1 MTPLSSIMIL
11 MVCLLGIL
19 ALAFQAPTFLLG
31 LLLAPLTSRVH
42 WLVEFLYPF
51 AIARWGH
58 LTILRMGS
66 NSRNGVRLDENSL
79 ALPMHSRSI
88 EQRTE
93 VVKGRV
99 YIHPLPQFS
108 DNIGYLIVCVPPK
121 SRRSK
126 GPPSPILGI
135 LVDCGDA
142 TSVMDQIELIRDVHY
157 ANIRNSDI
165 EIHALLCTHKH
176 HDHTAGNKALL
187 QDEVISSTLK
197 DVYGG
202 AIEKVP
208 YCTKPVVDGDAITL
222 PSKGNNDMAELI
234 EIECVALPSHTR
246 GSIVYVLRNKSDS
259 GTELSSSDRGVVIS
273 HLFTGDAMFSGG
285 GGVPFES
292 DYESAADK
300 RTDNKTVHS
309 RFKPNGGSLSI
320 ERCYAELLRR
330 GIQDEDAI
338 NTPDGLAVHQMMVF
352 PGHEY
357 TIELLQ
363 RQMQP
368 SNLQSNSQWNKH
380 QPSVFFELATQF
392 FIAGHR
398 RDLPKSAKLLT
409 VPSTM
414 KKELKINPYF
424 RSLRKRGE
432 LFLTA
437 LSVWYKHLHEEKK
450 SQVSRFN
457 GSNVDMALLSMPFTF
472 SMDDSYIKPSLSG
485 ASEKTPSSTNTWN
498 VNHDD
503 FNQSIFTTV
512 YTSDLNNV
520 IRGLKNGK
528 ITPQK
533 AAIKL
538 AKLSK
543 NLEEPAVL
551 RRPIPS
557 TLPSEKKMYMGLLA
571 LSVLGSAP
579 SGLSASDSE
588 TMKLPLPVANTDR
601 LLISKKRLI
610 SSLFRLGLLPSDET
624 FEGGIDQIV
633 VIINLLWDEARL
645 DKDDL
650 KLEEESVVADFELGQ
665 DDKADLIELGALKL
679 TLYAVAYNQPSW
691 FKKYCMPCKS
701 APKAVSVSKIKRS
714 GGELVKHDVTKCP
727 MCANVLGCPKHDNG
741 NADDEDDDL
750 SYDKSL
756 TNESSTQVRLVE
768 DVRQKGK
775 NDDDI
780 ELRMVR
786 GESSKKNIRLQA
798 RGM

>member
-1 MTPLSSIMIL
+1 
-11 MVCLLGIL
+11 
-19 ALAFQAPTFLLG
+19 
-31 LLLAPLTSRVH
+31 
-42 WLVEFLYPF
+42 
-51 AIARWGH
+51 
-58 LTILRMGS
+58 
-66 NSRNGVRLDENSL
+66 
-79 ALPMHSRSI
+79 
-88 EQRTE
+88 
-93 VVKGRV
+93 
-99 YIHPLPQFS
+99 
-108 DNIGYLIVCVPPK
+108 
-121 SRRSK
+121 
-126 GPPSPILGI
+126 
-135 LVDCGDA
+135 
-142 TSVMDQIELIRDVHY
+142 
-157 ANIRNSDI
+157 
-165 EIHALLCTHKH
+165 
-176 HDHTAGNKALL
+176 
-187 QDEVISSTLK
+187 
-197 DVYGG
+197 
-202 AIEKVP
+202 
-208 YCTKPVVDGDAITL
+208 
-222 PSKGNNDMAELI
+222 
-234 EIECVALPSHTR
+234 
-246 GSIVYVLRNKSDS
+246 
-259 GTELSSSDRGVVIS
+259 
-273 HLFTGDAMFSGG
+273 
-285 GGVPFES
+285 
-292 DYESAADK
+292 
-300 RTDNKTVHS
+300 
-309 RFKPNGGSLSI
+309 
-320 ERCYAELLRR
+320 
-330 GIQDEDAI
+330 
-338 NTPDGLAVHQMMVF
+338 
-352 PGHEY
+352 
-357 TIELLQ
+357 
-363 RQMQP
+363 
-368 SNLQSNSQWNKH
+368 
-380 QPSVFFELATQF
+380 
-392 FIAGHR
+392 
-398 RDLPKSAKLLT
+398 
-409 VPSTM
+409 
-414 KKELKINPYF
+414 
-424 RSLRKRGE
+424 
-432 LFLTA
+432 
-437 LSVWYKHLHEEKK
+437 
-450 SQVSRFN
+450 
-457 GSNVDMALLSMPFTF
+457 MPFTF

-768 DVRQKGK
+768 DVRQRGK

-786 GESSKKNIRLQA
+786 GESSRKNIRLQA

>member
-1 MTPLSSIMIL
+1 M
-11 MVCLLGIL
+11 
-19 ALAFQAPTFLLG
+19 
-31 LLLAPLTSRVH
+31 H
-42 WLVEFLYPF
+42 WFVEFLYPF

-66 NSRNGVRLDENSL
+66 KSRNGVRLDETSL

-99 YIHPLPQFS
+99 YIHPLPQFT
-108 DNIGYLIVCVPPK
+108 DNIGYLIVCVPPR

-126 GPPSPILGI
+126 DRPPPILGI

-142 TSVMDQIELIRDVHY
+142 TSVIDQIELIRDVHY
-157 ANIRNSDI
+157 AHMRNNEI

-187 QDEVISSTLK
+187 QNKVIGSTLK

-202 AIEKVP
+202 AIERVP
-208 YCTKPVVDGDAITL
+208 FCTKPVVDGDFIKL
-222 PSKGNNDMAELI
+222 PSKGSNNMGELI

-246 GSIVYVLRNKSDS
+246 GSIVYALRNKSDS
-259 GTELSSSDRGVVIS
+259 GTELGSSDRATIIS

-292 DYESAADK
+292 DYESAGDK
-300 RTDNKTVHS
+300 QTNNKTVHS

-320 ERCYAELLRR
+320 ERCFAELLRR
-330 GIQDEDAI
+330 GVQDEDAI
-338 NTPDGLAVHQMMVF
+338 NYPEGLAVHQMMVF

-368 SNLQSNSQWNKH
+368 SNLQSNSQWSKH
-380 QPSVFFELATQF
+380 QPSVFFELATEYF
-392 FIAGHR
+392 VAGHR
-398 RDLPKSAKLLT
+398 RGLPNSTRLLT

-414 KKELKINPYF
+414 KKELKTNPYF

-432 LFLTA
+432 LLLTA
-437 LSVWYKHLHEEKK
+437 LTVWYKHLHDEKK
-450 SQVSRFN
+450 SKASRFN
-457 GSNVDMALLSMPFTF
+457 GSNVDMAYLSMPFTF
-472 SMDDSYIKPSLSG
+472 SMDDSYIRPSVSG

-512 YTSDLNNV
+512 YTSDLDEV
-520 IRGLKNGK
+520 IRELKNGR
-528 ITPQK
+528 INPHM
-533 AAIKL
+533 AAKKL
-538 AKLSK
+538 AALSK

-551 RRPIPS
+551 RRPIPG

-588 TMKLPLPVANTDR
+588 TMRLPSPVVDTDR

-610 SSLFRLGLLPSDET
+610 SSLFRLGLLPSDEES
-624 FEGGIDQIV
+624 EGGIDQIV
-633 VIINLLWDEARL
+633 IIINLLWDEARL
-645 DKDDL
+645 DKEDL
-650 KLEEESVVADFELGQ
+650 KLEEERVVVDFELGQ

-691 FKKYCMPCKS
+691 FKKYCMPCK
-701 APKAVSVSKIKRS
+701 ATPKTVSVSKMKRS

-727 MCANVLGCPKHDNG
+727 MCANVLGCPKHNMS
-741 NADDEDDDL
+741 NDDQEDDDL
-750 SYDKSL
+750 SYDGSLVNDPKS
-756 TNESSTQVRLVE
+756 QVRLVE
-768 DVRQKGK
+768 GTPKRGNNDD
-775 NDDDI
+775 DDDI

-786 GESSKKNIRLQA
+786 GVSSKKKIALEA
-798 RGM
+798 RAKESGTSCTELTLI